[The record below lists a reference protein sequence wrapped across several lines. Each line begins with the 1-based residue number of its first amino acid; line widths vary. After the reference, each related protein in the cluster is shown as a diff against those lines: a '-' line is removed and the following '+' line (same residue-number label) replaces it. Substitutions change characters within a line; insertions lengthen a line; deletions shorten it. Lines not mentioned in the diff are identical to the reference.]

1 MLTMEEVR
9 HQSSDRTAEDAVYRK
24 VTWRLIPF
32 LFICYVC
39 AMVDRINVGFA
50 KLQMSSDLG
59 FSETAY
65 GMGAG
70 IFFIGY
76 FFFEVPSNLLLQR
89 FGARVWIMRIMV
101 MWGLISMTM
110 SMVGSELW
118 FYIARFLLGVA
129 EAGFFPGVI
138 LYLTYWY
145 TQKHRVRMVAG
156 FMTAIA
162 VTGVVGGP
170 VSGWIMESLAGYRG
184 LAGWQWLF
192 ILEGFPAVLVGLLV
206 LVFLDN
212 GPQEARWLTPE
223 EKSIVLKRLEEEQE
237 EKNRRH
243 TSKTLGDAVKSPLV
257 WVLSAVYFGAVMGLY
272 GMSFWLPQIVRDM
285 GVQSTRDIGLI
296 TAIPWAAAA
305 IGMVFMGRHSDATQE
320 RRWHVAMAAFVASV
334 GFMASALFSGSAILS
349 LLALTVSAIGVM
361 SVLSTFWA
369 LPTAVLSGTAAAAG
383 LALINSFGNLA
394 GHVSPSVVGYIKD
407 LTGEL
412 TGGLWVLAAS
422 LMLSC
427 LLVLWLTGKS
437 RLDIPA
443 STCSG
448 EAYDQVARPLCS
460 SVLDGAGSEPQ
471 RCDRPAHSQRP

>member
-1 MLTMEEVR
+1 MQER
-9 HQSSDRTAEDAVYRK
+9 KRQSAESPAEAAVYRK
-24 VTWRLIPF
+24 VTLRLIPF

-39 AMVDRINVGFA
+39 AYIDRVNVGFA
-50 KLQMSSDLG
+50 KLQMSVDLG

-65 GMGAG
+65 GTGAG

-76 FFFEVPSNLLLQR
+76 FFFEIPSNLLLQR

-101 MWGLISMTM
+101 VWGLISMTM

-170 VSGWIMESLAGYRG
+170 VSGWIMETFAGYSG

-192 ILEGFPAVLVGLLV
+192 ILEGLPAVLVGLMV
-206 LVFLDN
+206 LVFLDD
-212 GPQEARWLTPE
+212 GPREARWLSPE
-223 EKSIVLKRLEEEQE
+223 EKAIVSKRLEEEQE
-237 EKNRRH
+237 EKNRKH
-243 TSKTLGDAVKSPLV
+243 TGSTLGDALRSPFV

-272 GMSFWLPQIVRDM
+272 GISFWLPQIVRDM
-285 GVQSTRDIGLI
+285 GIQSTRDIGLI

-305 IGMVFMGRHSDATQE
+305 IGMVLVGRHSDATQE
-320 RRWHVAMAAFVASV
+320 RRWHIAIASFAASV
-334 GFMASALFSGSAILS
+334 GFMASALFTGSPVLS
-349 LLALTVSAIGVM
+349 LLALTVSAVGVM
-361 SVLSTFWA
+361 SVLSSFWA

-394 GHVSPSVVGYIKD
+394 GHVSPSVVGFIKD

-427 LLVLWLTGKS
+427 LLVLWLTRKS
-437 RLDIPA
+437 RLDM
-443 STCSG
+443 S
-448 EAYDQVARPLCS
+448 L
-460 SVLDGAGSEPQ
+460 
-471 RCDRPAHSQRP
+471 H

>member
-1 MLTMEEVR
+1 MSTATKESKP
-9 HQSSDRTAEDAVYRK
+9 QAPDATAEAAVYRK
-24 VTWRLIPF
+24 VTLRLIPF
-32 LFICYVC
+32 LFICYGC
-39 AMVDRINVGFA
+39 AMIDRINVGFA
-50 KLQMSSDLG
+50 KLQMSADLG

-65 GMGAG
+65 GIGAG

-89 FGARVWIMRIMV
+89 YGARVWITRIMV

-170 VSGWIMESLAGYRG
+170 VSGWIMESLAGSAG

-192 ILEGFPAVLVGLLV
+192 IIEGFPAVLIGLLV
-206 LVFLDN
+206 LVFLDD
-212 GPQEARWLTPE
+212 GPREARWLSPE
-223 EKSIVLKRLEEEQE
+223 EKALVLKRLEEEQE
-237 EKNRRH
+237 EKDRRH
-243 TSKTLGDAVKSPLV
+243 TSRTLGEALRSPLV

-285 GVQSTRDIGLI
+285 GVQSTLHIGLI
-296 TAIPWAAAA
+296 TAIPWAVAAV
-305 IGMVFMGRHSDATQE
+305 GMVLVGRHSDAMQE
-320 RRWHVAMAAFVASV
+320 RRWHVATAALAASL
-334 GFMASALFSGSAILS
+334 GFMASALFSGSAVLS
-349 LLALTVSAIGVM
+349 LLALTVSAVGVM

-394 GHVSPSVVGYIKD
+394 GHVSPSVVGLIKD
-407 LTGEL
+407 LTGEM
-412 TGGLWVLAAS
+412 TGGLWVLAGS

-427 LLVLWLTGKS
+427 LLVLWVTGKS
-437 RLDIPA
+437 RLETP
-443 STCSG
+443 
-448 EAYDQVARPLCS
+448 R
-460 SVLDGAGSEPQ
+460 
-471 RCDRPAHSQRP
+471 R

>member
-1 MLTMEEVR
+1 MSR
-9 HQSSDRTAEDAVYRK
+9 HLRAALSYTFNSSNMSINMSTATKERKPQAPDATAEAAVYRK
-24 VTWRLIPF
+24 VTLRLIPF
-32 LFICYVC
+32 LFICYGC
-39 AMVDRINVGFA
+39 AMIDRINVGFA
-50 KLQMSSDLG
+50 KLQMSADLG

-65 GMGAG
+65 GIGAG

-89 FGARVWIMRIMV
+89 YGARVWITRIMV

-170 VSGWIMESLAGYRG
+170 VSGWIMESLAGSAG

-192 ILEGFPAVLVGLLV
+192 IIEGFPAVLIGLLV
-206 LVFLDN
+206 LVFLDD
-212 GPQEARWLTPE
+212 GPREARWLSPQ
-223 EKSIVLKRLEEEQE
+223 EKALVLKRLEEEQE
-237 EKNRRH
+237 EKDRRH
-243 TSKTLGDAVKSPLV
+243 TSRTLGEALRSPLV

-285 GVQSTRDIGLI
+285 GVQSTLHIGLI
-296 TAIPWAAAA
+296 TAIPWAVAAV
-305 IGMVFMGRHSDATQE
+305 GMVLVGRHSDAMQE
-320 RRWHVAMAAFVASV
+320 RRWHVATAALAASL
-334 GFMASALFSGSAILS
+334 GFMASALFSESAVLS
-349 LLALTVSAIGVM
+349 LLALTVSAVGVM

-394 GHVSPSVVGYIKD
+394 GHVSPSVVGLIKD
-407 LTGEL
+407 LTGEM
-412 TGGLWVLAAS
+412 TGGLWVLAGS

-427 LLVLWLTGKS
+427 LLVLWVTGKS
-437 RLDIPA
+437 RLETP
-443 STCSG
+443 
-448 EAYDQVARPLCS
+448 R
-460 SVLDGAGSEPQ
+460 
-471 RCDRPAHSQRP
+471 R

>member
-1 MLTMEEVR
+1 MEQRRPQIKDDPVE
-9 HQSSDRTAEDAVYRK
+9 SSVYRK
-24 VTWRLIPF
+24 VTLRLIPF

-39 AMVDRINVGFA
+39 AMIDRINVGFA
-50 KLQMSSDLG
+50 KLQMSADLG

-76 FFFEVPSNLLLQR
+76 FFFEVPSNLLLER

-101 MWGLISMTM
+101 MWGIISMAM
-110 SMVGSELW
+110 SMVRTELW

-145 TQKHRVRMVAG
+145 TQKHRVRMVAA

-170 VSGWIMESLAGYRG
+170 VSGWIMETFAGYRG

-192 ILEGFPAVLVGLLV
+192 ILEGVPAVLVGLLV

-212 GPQEARWLTPE
+212 GPNDARWLNE
-223 EKSIVLKRLEEEQE
+223 AEKAVLLKRLEEEQK
-237 EKNRRH
+237 EKNLRKS
-243 TSKTLGDAVKSPLV
+243 SKTFGEAIRSLRV

-305 IGMVFMGRHSDATQE
+305 IGMILVGRHSDTTQE
-320 RRWHVAMAAFVASV
+320 RRWHIAAPALAASL
-334 GFMASALFSGSAILS
+334 GFLVSALFSGSAVLS
-349 LLALTVSAIGVM
+349 IFALTVSAIGVM

-369 LPTAVLSGTAAAAG
+369 LPTALLSGTAAAAG

-394 GHVSPSVVGYIKD
+394 GHVSPTVVGLIKD
-407 LTGEL
+407 LTGEV
-412 TGGLWVLAAS
+412 TGGLWVMAAS
-422 LMLSC
+422 LLITSV
-427 LLVLWLTGKS
+427 LVLWLTGK
-437 RLDIPA
+437 
-443 STCSG
+443 
-448 EAYDQVARPLCS
+448 ARVNVPH
-460 SVLDGAGSEPQ
+460 P
-471 RCDRPAHSQRP
+471 